1 MYCFKKTDVVPDIV
15 TMAKPIANGL
25 PMGAVVVSD
34 NIAKI
39 MKPGDHGTTFGGS
52 PLTTAVANY
61 VWSVISEPKFL
72 KHVKDMGTYSKEKAD
87 AIIKKSPLVKQ
98 FRGQGLLMGLEFR
111 ENVPNNVFV
120 DHCRDH
126 GLLVV
131 GAGSNTV
138 RLLPPLI
145 VQKEEIEEAFEIIAT
160 VLQTM

>member
-1 MYCFKKTDVVPDIV
+1 
-15 TMAKPIANGL
+15 
-25 PMGAVVVSD
+25 MGAVVVSD
-34 NIAKI
+34 KIAQI

-52 PLTTAVANY
+52 PLTTAVAKH
-61 VWSVISEPKFL
+61 VWKRISDPKFL
-72 KHVKDMGTYSKEKAD
+72 ENVQKMGEYSKQRAD
-87 AIIKKSPLVKQ
+87 EVIKKSPLVKA

-111 ENVPNNVFV
+111 ENVPNSTFV

-145 VQKEEIEEAFEIIAT
+145 VNKQEIDEAFEIIKKVLAT
-160 VLQTM
+160 M

>member
-1 MYCFKKTDVVPDIV
+1 
-15 TMAKPIANGL
+15 MAKPIANGL

-34 NIAKI
+34 KIAQI

-52 PLTTAVANY
+52 PLTTAVAKH
-61 VWSVISEPKFL
+61 VWNRISEPAFL
-72 KHVKDMGTYSKEKAD
+72 KHVKEMGDYSRIKAE

-111 ENVPNNVFV
+111 ENVPNSIFV

-126 GLLVV
+126 GLLLVA
-131 GAGSNTV
+131 AGNNTV

-145 VQKEEIEEAFEIIAT
+145 VSKQEIDDAFEIMST
-160 VLQTM
+160 VLSTM